1 MVLHMVHVGESS
13 GSLDAML
20 NQVADFYD
28 QDLNNLTERL
38 GKMIEPVVL
47 LIMALVVGLIA
58 LAIALPMMQMVNIV
72 QF

>member
-1 MVLHMVHVGESS
+1 
-13 GSLDAML
+13 
-20 NQVADFYD
+20 
-28 QDLNNLTERL
+28 
-38 GKMIEPVVL
+38 MIEPVVL